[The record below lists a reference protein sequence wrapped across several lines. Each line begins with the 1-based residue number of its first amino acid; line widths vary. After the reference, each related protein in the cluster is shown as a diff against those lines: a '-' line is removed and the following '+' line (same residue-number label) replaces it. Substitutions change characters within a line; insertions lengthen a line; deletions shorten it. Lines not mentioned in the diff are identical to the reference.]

1 MVPNAIPTKLP
12 FCLSPRLM
20 HMVKTI
26 TEALEYY
33 SSREQEIR
41 SFGGAILKERV
52 NPLVGLDQVV
62 RGLGLSR
69 SYTDFVSQYQVE
81 GVSLGF
87 FDLCPG
93 DNVSVLDSLRELN
106 GQFQNPLLP
115 DNLVNVASFEADVI
129 GIAKASPYHGDGSV
143 YFVDI
148 TTAPGARVRPLA
160 STFENFIVLA
170 SALDKIVVEETD
182 NPTSAIVELALEVGA
197 DDYAESWRHIAGM
210 VA

>member
-1 MVPNAIPTKLP
+1 MP
-12 FCLSPRLM
+12 
-20 HMVKTI
+20 MVKAI

-52 NPLVGLDQVV
+52 NPLVGLDQFV

-115 DNLVNVASFEADVI
+115 DNLVNVASFEADII

-148 TTAPGARVRPLA
+148 TIAPGARVRPLA

-182 NPTSAIVELALEVGA
+182 NPTSAIIELALDIGS
-197 DDYAESWRHIAGM
+197 DDYVESWRHIAGM

>member
-1 MVPNAIPTKLP
+1 
-12 FCLSPRLM
+12 
-20 HMVKTI
+20 MVKTI

-87 FDLCPG
+87 FIC
-93 DNVSVLDSLRELN
+93 VQETM
-106 GQFQNPLLP
+106 
-115 DNLVNVASFEADVI
+115 LVFSI
-129 GIAKASPYHGDGSV
+129 H
-143 YFVDI
+143 
-148 TTAPGARVRPLA
+148 
-160 STFENFIVLA
+160 
-170 SALDKIVVEETD
+170 
-182 NPTSAIVELALEVGA
+182 
-197 DDYAESWRHIAGM
+197 
-210 VA
+210 